1 MRRRFGG
8 FVSAQNTFLAL
19 ALLIPFSSKLKWFP
33 NNARANQNRFFSLLR
48 ACLHPSL
55 GAFFFVVV
63 VVRMRKKKFKKCENQ
78 GHLGLAQGPS
88 KAHVQAFDEAWAL
101 FFASYQPTW
110 PTPPRTQYCTAS
122 TARWSSL
129 PVRGLTLPNVDV
141 AFHHPPVPV
150 NLRFA
155 AVSSNPDSARVR
167 RANI

>member
-1 MRRRFGG
+1 MRRRFGE

-101 FFASYQPTW
+101 FFCFLSADLADTPAYSVLYSKHRKMEFPSRTWTYPTK
-110 PTPPRTQYCTAS
+110 R
-122 TARWSSL
+122 
-129 PVRGLTLPNVDV
+129 
-141 AFHHPPVPV
+141 
-150 NLRFA
+150 
-155 AVSSNPDSARVR
+155 
-167 RANI
+167 